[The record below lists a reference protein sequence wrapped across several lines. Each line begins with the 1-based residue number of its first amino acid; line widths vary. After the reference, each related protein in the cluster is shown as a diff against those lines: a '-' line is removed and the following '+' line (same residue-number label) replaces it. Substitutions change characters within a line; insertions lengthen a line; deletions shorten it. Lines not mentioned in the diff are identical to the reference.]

1 MFINSKWTSS
11 LEKIFLHKTPSATDY
26 QRNTALQGEV
36 FSLQLVYQTDFL
48 LNPLSI
54 KIISPLKEYIS
65 IRQVYSMPATF
76 FGEKQDEF
84 ILDNTPGLYPD
95 LLGDCSVYRS
105 GNNLNHSLWLTIRLP
120 RDIQPGTYPIQLEMG
135 HTNLYSPERCFEH
148 TTPVFELEV
157 LPVQLPQA
165 KIKITEWL
173 HCDCLADYYKL
184 EPWSDEFFA
193 VLKNYFLNMSSHGIN
208 MVYVPLFTPPLDT
221 LIGTERPTMQS
232 VDVAEDEHGNWSF
245 NFSKLERFLNL
256 ADECGLLY
264 WEFSHLFTQWGAEF
278 TPKII
283 VRMPDG
289 KMVRRFGWDVRSNS
303 DLYQKFLA
311 ALLPELNRMLQKHN
325 WNSRSYFH
333 ISDEPYENNLEAYRQ
348 ASELFHRNLP
358 GVKFIDALSR
368 TEFFTNGLVDIPVPA
383 NNHIEAFRTLELPE
397 RWTYYCVSQW
407 EKVPNQ
413 FAHFPSARLRII
425 GVLAYVYDLDGFLHW
440 GYNFWFGQ
448 LSSFRVDPYS
458 DICSGRGF
466 PPGDAFKVYPGK
478 NGIPEDSIRHELF
491 YDALQD
497 LAALQLL
504 EAQTSRDE
512 TLEFIK
518 QAWNDRSMTMEDY
531 PREAGWLLEFRQK
544 LNQRLAADK

>member
-1 MFINSKWTSS
+1 
-11 LEKIFLHKTPSATDY
+11 
-26 QRNTALQGEV
+26 
-36 FSLQLVYQTDFL
+36 
-48 LNPLSI
+48 
-54 KIISPLKEYIS
+54 
-65 IRQVYSMPATF
+65 
-76 FGEKQDEF
+76 
-84 ILDNTPGLYPD
+84 
-95 LLGDCSVYRS
+95 
-105 GNNLNHSLWLTIRLP
+105 
-120 RDIQPGTYPIQLEMG
+120 
-135 HTNLYSPERCFEH
+135 
-148 TTPVFELEV
+148 
-157 LPVQLPQA
+157 
-165 KIKITEWL
+165 
-173 HCDCLADYYKL
+173 
-184 EPWSDEFFA
+184 
-193 VLKNYFLNMSSHGIN
+193 
-208 MVYVPLFTPPLDT
+208 
-221 LIGTERPTMQS
+221 
-232 VDVAEDEHGNWSF
+232 
-245 NFSKLERFLNL
+245 
-256 ADECGLLY
+256 
-264 WEFSHLFTQWGAEF
+264 
-278 TPKII
+278 
-283 VRMPDG
+283 
-289 KMVRRFGWDVRSNS
+289 MVRRFGWDVRSNS

-358 GVKFIDALSR
+358 DVKFIDALSR